1 MDKTVLSM
9 GILRVISGSIELIAA
24 LGILYF
30 GSLEKAMMINAG
42 LAIVGPTV
50 LILVTTIGLIGL
62 AGQISLLKFSF
73 IFLGAVMILTG
84 LFK

>member
-1 MDKTVLSM
+1 MLSM
-9 GILRVISGSIELIAA
+9 GILRLLSGSIELIAA
-24 LGILYF
+24 CAILYF
-30 GSLEKAMMINAG
+30 GSLEKAMLINAG
-42 LAIVGPTV
+42 LAMVGPTV

-62 AGQISLLKFSF
+62 AGQVSLLKFSF